1 MTKKSYLITYEK
13 VIDAD
18 SEEEVEEYI
27 SDLIFNA
34 TERLRVN
41 DFAVEDIH
49 ETQADT
55 PSVGRD
61 QLK

>member
-1 MTKKSYLITYEK
+1 M
-13 VIDAD
+13 IDAD

-27 SDLIFNA
+27 SDLILNA
-34 TERLRVN
+34 TEWLRVN

-55 PSVGRD
+55 PSVSRD

>member
-1 MTKKSYLITYEK
+1 MTKKSYLITYEE

-18 SEEEVEEYI
+18 SEKEVEEYI
-27 SDLIFNA
+27 QNVLLPELSSHDL
-34 TERLRVN
+34 EV
-41 DFAVEDIH
+41 VE
-49 ETQADT
+49 EKPQADT

>member
-27 SDLIFNA
+27 SDLILNA
-34 TERLRVN
+34 TEWLRVN

-55 PSVGRD
+55 PSVSRD

>member
-18 SEEEVEEYI
+18 SEEEVEECI

-34 TERLRVN
+34 TEWLRVN
-41 DFAVEDIH
+41 DFAVKCIDEMNN
-49 ETQADT
+49 T
-55 PSVGRD
+55 PE
-61 QLK
+61 KE

>member
-1 MTKKSYLITYEK
+1 MTKKSYQITYKK

-27 SDLIFNA
+27 SDLILNA
-34 TERLRVN
+34 TEWLRVN

-55 PSVGRD
+55 PSVSRD

>member
-1 MTKKSYLITYEK
+1 MTKKSYLITYEE

-27 SDLIFNA
+27 QHTLLHELS
-34 TERLRVN
+34 VN

-49 ETQADT
+49 EPQADT

-61 QLK
+61 QLGEA

>member
-1 MTKKSYLITYEK
+1 MTKRSYLITYKK

-27 SDLIFNA
+27 SDLILNA
-34 TERLRVN
+34 TEWLRVN

-55 PSVGRD
+55 PSVSRD